1 MADWTNPKLSSPY
14 VNFLNDLNVKIVEA
28 AAMNV
33 TGTSIPTTAMRF
45 ERGNRVFQEWDGA
58 QWITRPLGV
67 LGGGTGGSN
76 GNEARIN
83 LGFGTMAMQN
93 SNGVSIT
100 GGAISGTNLDATYL
114 TSGIIPDARFP
125 DPLPAR
131 NGGNL
136 HNLNAA
142 ALAFGQVPAAARLG
156 TGATGAGLLFLAD
169 NLTWK
174 SVSMAPRV
182 AHVTLNMPALSNFGL
197 VALPYTVQA
206 EKSYIVPTSG
216 LYRNFGSTGIGEQ
229 HCPVDTYFCN
239 SGGTQITTGPAT
251 HIRGTSSLADG
262 NQVNQNF
269 KLEIVEWL

>member
-1 MADWTNPKLSSPY
+1 MADWSNPKLSSPY
-14 VNFLNDLNVKIVEA
+14 VNFLNDLNAKIVEA
-28 AAMNV
+28 AAMNPG
-33 TGTSIPTTAMRF
+33 GTNIPVTAMRM
-45 ERGNRVFQEWDGA
+45 ERGGRVFQEWNGSA
-58 QWITRPLGV
+58 WNTMPLGV
-67 LGGGTGGSN
+67 AGGGTGGSS
-76 GNEARIN
+76 GSEARVN
-83 LGFGTMAMQN
+83 LGFGSMATQN
-93 SNGVSIT
+93 ANGVAIT
-100 GGAISGTNLDATYL
+100 GGSIVGTSLDAGYL
-114 TSGIIPDARFP
+114 TTGIIPGERFP
-125 DPLPAR
+125 EPLPPR

-136 HNLNAA
+136 YNLNAA
-142 ALAFGQVPAAARLG
+142 QITFGQIPAAARLG

-174 SVSMAPRV
+174 SLSMAPRV

-229 HCPVDTYFCN
+229 HCPVDTYLCN

-251 HIRGTSSLADG
+251 HIRGTSPLADG